1 MTKTNAV
8 ALNDME
14 LNQVA
19 GGGLFSEFKKMQ
31 DTFTFKESDST
42 VATTVKTV
50 GGLAL
55 LGVVTVG
62 IFKTVFR
69 GY

>member
-14 LNQVA
+14 LNMVA
-19 GGGLFSEFKKMQ
+19 GGGLISDLKKMQ
-31 DTFTFKESDST
+31 DTFTIKESDST
-42 VATTVKTV
+42 LSSAVKTV

-55 LGVVTVG
+55 LGVVATG
-62 IFKTVFR
+62 IFKMVFR